1 MDTYSLYSSPKT
13 THCMLEASGIL
24 VWSGFFM
31 LVTLHLAV
39 SLKVNHR
46 LGPRIERGNSA
57 SYRIDVKFW

>member
-1 MDTYSLYSSPKT
+1 
-13 THCMLEASGIL
+13 MLEASGIL